1 MRSKHRFTDHA
12 ASPSPRRSASSG
24 RASTDASRARRLARA
39 LILGGL
45 LAASSAGAHQQGIS
59 YSDVR
64 VASGR
69 VDFDLV
75 LSTHDVP
82 LDVDGDGVV
91 TDAEVRSRYPRL
103 RRLFESAL
111 VVDAAGTACPLSLVD
126 SAPLPNEAVRFRL
139 EGTCPD
145 TPPVRVTVRLG
156 VLTAVDGQNLAT
168 IRVGDLL
175 VEHVFT
181 RTDTQ
186 VEVGTATAGVAAT
199 FRRFFLLGVAHIAT
213 GYDHILFLLALL
225 LVGGGLRGLVAIV
238 TAFTIAHSV
247 TLSLA
252 VLDVVRLPSRLVE
265 SAIAL
270 SIAWVALENIL
281 IERSRGRWRI
291 AFAFGLMHGFGFA
304 SILREMQLPR
314 AGLVASLVAFNL
326 GVEAGQLVVVTL
338 AYPIV
343 VAIERSPRR
352 RELVAVASG
361 AILVMALWWFCERT
375 FG

>member
-1 MRSKHRFTDHA
+1 VRTHA
-12 ASPSPRRSASSG
+12 CAPGRSA
-24 RASTDASRARRLARA
+24 RT
-39 LILGGL
+39 LIIVVVL
-45 LAASSAGAHQQGIS
+45 LAASVVDAHQQGIS

-64 VASGR
+64 VAGGH
-69 VDFDLV
+69 VAFDLV
-75 LSTHDVP
+75 FSTHDVP
-82 LDVDGDGVV
+82 LDVDGDGIV
-91 TDAEVRSRYPRL
+91 TDAEVRSRSPRL
-103 RRLFESAL
+103 QRLFASAL
-111 VVDAAGTACPLSLVD
+111 AVDAGGTACPLTLVD
-126 SAPLPNEAVRFRL
+126 SALVSSETVRARL
-139 EGTCPD
+139 EGSCPE

-168 IRVGDLL
+168 IHVGDLL

-181 RTDTQ
+181 RTDTE
-186 VEVGTATAGVAAT
+186 VVVGTATAGVAAT
-199 FRRFFLLGVAHIAT
+199 FRRFFLLGVEHIAT

-238 TAFTIAHSV
+238 TAFTVAHSV

-265 SAIAL
+265 SGIAL

-281 IERSRGRWRI
+281 IDRSSGRWRI
-291 AFAFGLMHGFGFA
+291 TFAFGLMHGFGFA
-304 SILREMQLPR
+304 SILRAMQLPR

-338 AYPIV
+338 AYPV
-343 VAIERSPRR
+343 VAVIDRSPRR
-352 RELVAVASG
+352 RLLVGVASG
-361 AILVMALWWFCERT
+361 AILVVALWWFCERA

>member
-1 MRSKHRFTDHA
+1 MSRRAPSFHGFA
-12 ASPSPRRSASSG
+12 A
-24 RASTDASRARRLARA
+24 A
-39 LILGGL
+39 LIVVA
-45 LAASSAGAHQQGIS
+45 LAASAAEAHQQGIS

-64 VASGR
+64 IAGGR

-75 LSTHDVP
+75 LSTHDVA
-82 LDVDGDGVV
+82 LDVDGDGIV

-103 RRLFESAL
+103 ERLFESA
-111 VVDAAGTACPLSLVD
+111 VAVDAAGTACPLTLVD
-126 SAPLPNEAVRFRL
+126 SAVQPNEAVRFRL
-139 EGTCPD
+139 RGACPG

-156 VLTAVDGQNLAT
+156 TLTAVEGQNLAT

-181 RTDTQ
+181 RTDSE
-186 VEVGTATAGVAAT
+186 VVVGTATAGVAAT
-199 FRRFFLLGVAHIAT
+199 FRRFFLLGVEHIAT

-252 VLDVVRLPSRLVE
+252 VLDVVRLPSRFVE

-270 SIAWVALENIL
+270 SIAWVALENL
-281 IERSRGRWRI
+281 LVDRSRGRWRI
-291 AFAFGLMHGFGFA
+291 TFVFGLMHGFGFA

-326 GVEAGQLVVVTL
+326 GVEAGQLVVVTI
-338 AYPIV
+338 AYPV
-343 VAIERSPRR
+343 VAVIERSPRR
-352 RELVAVASG
+352 RVLVGIASG
-361 AILVMALWWFCERT
+361 AILLVALWWFCERA